1 MKNIFSLILF
11 LLALVALSSSH
22 ILADN
27 IIIQSSTSL
36 KNSGFYRF
44 LAPIL
49 KQHTDVEI
57 RVVAVGTG
65 QAIKNMKKIVLFASG
80 GGSSVEN
87 ILRSFVKEKKIKVS
101 GIFCNNQKA
110 GLLKRVYLKK
120 FKTIIT
126 LEAVKDTGYGI
137 EVPGT

>member
-1 MKNIFSLILF
+1 MKNIFSLILV

-49 KQHTDVEI
+49 KQHTGVEI

-65 QAIKNMKKIVLFASG
+65 QAIKNMKNCDGDVLITHA
-80 GGSSVEN
+80 
-87 ILRSFVKEKKIKVS
+87 KEAELE
-101 GIFCNNQKA
+101 F
-110 GLLKRVYLKK
+110 LK
-120 FKTIIT
+120 
-126 LEAVKDTGYGI
+126 TGYGLERFEFMYNHLSLI
-137 EVPGT
+137 HI